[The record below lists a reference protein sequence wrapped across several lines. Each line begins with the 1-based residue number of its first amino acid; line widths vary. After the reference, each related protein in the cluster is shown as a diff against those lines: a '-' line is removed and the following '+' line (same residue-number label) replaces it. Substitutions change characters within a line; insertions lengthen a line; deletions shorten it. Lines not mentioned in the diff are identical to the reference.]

1 MFSRLVL
8 DARPMRILL
17 SCLVVLAIST
27 AAAAPHKVAA
37 TGFTVMAV
45 DGWTDKT
52 AGADLSLVNGPD
64 FALRASLLPAIAE
77 RVAKA
82 VKDPKECAA
91 FTAEFAKSMSADS
104 AKGAITKIS
113 KRAICEMTATLA
125 GNVMVA
131 LTFPVGANGAVV
143 LCIAAAK
150 SPDKKRLEECRTMA
164 ASLALDP
171 KAKPAAAAPYT
182 TSKQAGGVTRVT
194 AGKAQMDLPA
204 GWVVKD
210 GSAGQL
216 FSATKGNAVLSLT
229 RVERS
234 FKGDTEANCKK
245 LAGAAGG
252 QAGVTGD
259 GRILKLRPGNAC
271 LVSIETD
278 KLANVAAYINVPGAA
293 EHVLIS
299 CLSLDK
305 DLAVLKECGVALGT
319 LAFP

>member
-1 MFSRLVL
+1 
-8 DARPMRILL
+8 MRVLL
-17 SCLVVLAIST
+17 SCLAVLTIST
-27 AAAAPHKVAA
+27 ASAAPRKVAA

-45 DGWTDKT
+45 DGWIDKT
-52 AGADLSLVNGPD
+52 AGADLSLTNGPD

-82 VKDPKECAA
+82 VKDPKECAS
-91 FTAEFAKSMSADS
+91 FTADFAKSMNADS
-104 AKGAITKIS
+104 AKGGITTIS
-113 KRAICEMTATLA
+113 KRSICEMTATLA

-131 LTFPVGANGAVV
+131 LTFPVGSGVGSSGAVV

-150 SPDKKRLEECRTMA
+150 APDKKRLEECRTMA

-171 KAKPAAAAPYT
+171 KAKPAATAAYT
-182 TSKQAGGVTRVT
+182 TSKQTGGVTRVT

-204 GWVVKD
+204 GWIVKD

-216 FSATKGNAVLSLT
+216 FSATKGNAVLSFT
-229 RVERS
+229 RVERP

-271 LVSIETD
+271 LVSVETD
-278 KLANVAAYINVPGAA
+278 KIANVAAYINVPGAA

-299 CLSLDK
+299 CLSMDK